1 MINKQI
7 KFLVLILFC
16 FSNNYI
22 FSQDLKTTEIRVVE
36 GLDVSVPDANKL
48 NVKAF
53 FMDTTKI
60 DKTQKYSFVDKALY
74 SSFNTRPLTAARIKN
89 KNQINTNSTNISLA
103 FGNNSYQSGK
113 FNFSKMHNRSF
124 YYGIGLSIQNS
135 EFNTST
141 DELNVLRKNP
151 VFYLYAKNIFKKNI
165 VSSKISHQR
174 ITTNHGFSKSSE
186 SQFSYSELS
195 LKMNSRGKDNS
206 FDHISEI
213 SLKDL
218 NSKIENHV
226 FIGTEISK
234 TINSIP
240 IALELEFN
248 NYLNYQNNDDI
259 LDREELDVKILD
271 ISPKLSF
278 AKYGFDINIGFNLGI
293 ENNNAENTADI
304 FPLLEISKELV
315 DNVIN
320 LSFGVDRSDYR
331 NTLASLT
338 KENPYIHSFGLNAN
352 EDPSLNIVD
361 TINFSHKLETTDIYE
376 AFLNLDNKLSN
387 NEMLS
392 FKLAYGKILNHH
404 SFILTT
410 INDQR
415 KFEIEYLD
423 VWQLRANA
431 SYQKEFNNLL
441 ALYIDINYNWHDEVV
456 SNKAVLTGQISL
468 PVTLRNKIKA
478 TPSLSYIG
486 PREALILSGLFIE
499 PAEYETIQLDHL
511 YFLDLDIN
519 YNYSEKIGFSI
530 KANNIL
536 NVTTPFWNGYEEM
549 GINFSL
555 GLNYIF

>member
-1 MINKQI
+1 MINKKI
-7 KFLVLILFC
+7 KFLALILFC
-16 FSNNYI
+16 FSYNYI

-60 DKTQKYSFVDKALY
+60 DKTQKYSFVDKAMY

-103 FGNNSYQSGK
+103 FGNNSYQSGN

-141 DELNVLRKNP
+141 DEFNVVRKNP
-151 VFYLYAKNIFKKNI
+151 VLYLYAKNIFKKYI

-259 LDREELDVKILD
+259 FDREELDVKILD

-304 FPLLEISKELV
+304 FPLLEIRKELV

-352 EDPSLNIVD
+352 EDPSLIIVD

-410 INDQR
+410 INNQR

-431 SYQKEFNNLL
+431 SYQKQFNNLI
-441 ALYIDINYNWHDEVV
+441 ALNIDINYNWLDEVV

>member
-7 KFLVLILFC
+7 KFLALILFC

-259 LDREELDVKILD
+259 FDREELDVKILD

-352 EDPSLNIVD
+352 EGPSLNIVD

-431 SYQKEFNNLL
+431 SYQKQFNNLI
-441 ALYIDINYNWHDEVV
+441 ALNIDINYNWHDEVV

-478 TPSLSYIG
+478 LPSLSYIG

-530 KANNIL
+530 KTNNIL

>member
-7 KFLVLILFC
+7 KFLALILFC

-431 SYQKEFNNLL
+431 SYQKQFNNLI
-441 ALYIDINYNWHDEVV
+441 ALNIDINYNWLDEVV

-530 KANNIL
+530 KTNNIL

>member
-1 MINKQI
+1 MINKLI
-7 KFLVLILFC
+7 KYLALILFC
-16 FSNNYI
+16 FINNYI

-113 FNFSKMHNRSF
+113 FNFSKMYNRSF
-124 YYGIGLSIQNS
+124 YYGIGLSIQNR
-135 EFNTST
+135 EFTTST
-141 DELNVLRKNP
+141 DELNVVRKNP

-195 LKMNSRGKDNS
+195 LKMNSRGENNS

-293 ENNNAENTADI
+293 ENNNSENTADI

-392 FKLAYGKILNHH
+392 FKLAYGKIFNHH

-431 SYQKEFNNLL
+431 FYQKEFNNLI
-441 ALYIDINYNWHDEVV
+441 ALNIDINYNWHDELV

-478 TPSLSYIG
+478 SPSLNYIG

-536 NVTTPFWNGYEEM
+536 NVSTPFWNGYEEM

>member
-7 KFLVLILFC
+7 KFLALILFC

-431 SYQKEFNNLL
+431 SYQKEFNNLI

>member
-7 KFLVLILFC
+7 KFLALILFC

-74 SSFNTRPLTAARIKN
+74 SSFNTRSLTAARIKN

-259 LDREELDVKILD
+259 FDREELDVKILD

-352 EDPSLNIVD
+352 EGPSLIIVD

-431 SYQKEFNNLL
+431 SYQKEFNNLI

-499 PAEYETIQLDHL
+499 PAEYETIQLDQL

-519 YNYSEKIGFSI
+519 YNYSEKIGFSV
-530 KANNIL
+530 KTNNIL

>member
-7 KFLVLILFC
+7 KFLALILFC

-338 KENPYIHSFGLNAN
+338 KENPYIHSFALNAN
-352 EDPSLNIVD
+352 EDLSLNIVD

-415 KFEIEYLD
+415 KFEIQYLD

-431 SYQKEFNNLL
+431 SYLKQFNNLI
-441 ALYIDINYNWHDEVV
+441 ALNIDINYNWLDEVV

-499 PAEYETIQLDHL
+499 PAEYETIQLDQL